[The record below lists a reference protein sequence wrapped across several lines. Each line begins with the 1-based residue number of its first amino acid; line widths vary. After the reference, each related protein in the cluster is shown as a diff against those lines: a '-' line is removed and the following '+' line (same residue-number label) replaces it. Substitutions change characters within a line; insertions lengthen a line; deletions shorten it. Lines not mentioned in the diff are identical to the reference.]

1 MDKQMKQS
9 VPNILNKLAELLG
22 TEVKNNKLE
31 IPQGF
36 GTGYCA
42 GYVFND
48 HIRMLVSDYELH
60 DDLDIINP
68 DFDAAKNV
76 LFFKFK
82 NIFPEQKEKH
92 ISNIPSVLIGTS
104 RVNTEEVIAI
114 HTNIDT
120 INIEA
125 DANYLNGLFNQSD
138 KSPVLQG
145 LLLNTQ
151 PLLFEQAIYPSLHKI
166 VDDILKEPV
175 DETFQLFFLRVKA
188 EELICRLLM
197 ELDKRDE
204 KHLFALN
211 NRDIQTIYAVR
222 SQILKHPET
231 PPVINELAVYAG
243 MSPTKLKRLFK
254 QIFGNSIFNY
264 YQQFRMQKAA
274 LLLKEGKLS
283 VSEVGYKMGFVNLS
297 HFSRVFEQHIGI
309 KPKRYSL
316 M

>member
-68 DFDAAKNV
+68 DIDAAKSM
-76 LFFKFK
+76 LFFKFQ
-82 NIFPEQKEKH
+82 NIFPEQKGKH
-92 ISNIPSVLIGTS
+92 ISNTPSVLIGTS
-104 RVNTEEVIAI
+104 RINTEEVIAI
-114 HTNIDT
+114 HTNTDT

-125 DANYLNGLFNQSD
+125 DASYLNGLFNQSD

-151 PLLFEQAIYPSLHKI
+151 PLLFEQVIYPSLHKI
-166 VDDILKEPV
+166 VNDILTEP
-175 DETFQLFFLRVKA
+175 DDKTFQLFFLRVKA

-211 NRDIQTIYAVR
+211 NRDIQTIYMVR
-222 SQILKHPET
+222 DQMLKCPET

-274 LLLKEGKLS
+274 LLLKERELS

>member
-1 MDKQMKQS
+1 MQS
-9 VPNILNKLAELLG
+9 VPNILNKLAESLG

-68 DFDAAKNV
+68 DIDAAKNV

-114 HTNIDT
+114 HTNTDT

-125 DANYLNGLFNQSD
+125 DASYLNGLFNQSD

-151 PLLFEQAIYPSLHKI
+151 PLLFEQVIYPSLHKI
-166 VDDILKEPV
+166 VNDILTEPV
-175 DETFQLFFLRVKA
+175 DKNFQLFFLRVKA

-211 NRDIQTIYAVR
+211 NRDIQTIYMVR
-222 SQILKHPET
+222 DQMLKCPEM